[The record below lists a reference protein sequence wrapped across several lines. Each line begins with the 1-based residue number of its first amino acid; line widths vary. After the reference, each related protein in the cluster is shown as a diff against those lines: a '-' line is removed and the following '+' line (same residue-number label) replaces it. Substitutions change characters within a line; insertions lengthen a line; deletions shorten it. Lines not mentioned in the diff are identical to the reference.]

1 MSSGNV
7 LADRRLAFAGM
18 LRERGDLDD
27 AVSLYEEA
35 LALVPGWAPGHFAL
49 AETLEALG
57 RYQDACAAYRACLA
71 AADEDTLGAT
81 ARLALIGGA
90 LVPDRLP
97 EAYVR
102 TLFDQYAPRFD
113 QALVERLDYRA
124 PFQLREAVDAASPGP
139 DGFARVLDLG
149 CGTGLAGEAFRARA
163 GWLVGIDLSPGMIA
177 EARRKGVYDDLT
189 EGDATAAT
197 VAGSGFDLV
206 VAADVLV
213 YLGALEA
220 PFASVHAA
228 LTPGGLFAF
237 SAERGTAPGFAL
249 ARTCRYAHHPDYLR
263 AAATAAG
270 FEVLTLADAVC
281 RREAGEDVAS
291 LVVILRR
298 RPDAALRPDP
308 AYTDSPAHQ
317 PLDHAHWKL

>member
-7 LADRRLAFAGM
+7 LADRRAAFAGM
-18 LRERGDLDD
+18 LRERGDLDE
-27 AVSLYEEA
+27 AVSLYEQA
-35 LALVPGWAPGHFAL
+35 LALAPGWAPGHFAL
-49 AETLEALG
+49 AETLEGLG

-71 AADEDTLGAT
+71 AAEEDTLGAT

-90 LVPDRLP
+90 IVPDRLP

-113 QALVERLDYRA
+113 QALVEGLDYRA
-124 PFQLREAVDAASPGP
+124 PFQLREAVDAVAPGP

-163 GWLVGIDLSPGMIA
+163 AWLVGVDLSPGMIA
-177 EARRKGVYDDLT
+177 EARRKGVYDDLA
-189 EGDATAAT
+189 EGDAATPAA
-197 VAGSGFDLV
+197 GGGFDLV

-213 YLGALEA
+213 YLGAIE
-220 PFASVHAA
+220 PVFAAVHAA
-228 LTPGGLFAF
+228 LAPDGLFAF

-249 ARTCRYAHHPDYLR
+249 ARTCRYAHHPDYVR
-263 AAATAAG
+263 QAAAAAG
-270 FEVLTLADAVC
+270 FETVALTEAVC

-298 RPDAALRPDP
+298 RDTDTTTGREA

-317 PLDHAHWKL
+317 PLDQAHWKL